1 MIKIN
6 NKTKIEVEVDNISR
20 NDLNAILSKYNICIS
35 DDHMIN
41 IWNKLDSSV
50 EQIISS
56 CPDKWD
62 ILIHNEIYT
71 SCKVL
76 NVELGMQL
84 RFNRLCTTVL
94 HSEINIYLYL
104 DVVKENMTIRK
115 LYEEGYVVCEDISNY
130 FNS

>member
-35 DDHMIN
+35 YDHMIN

-62 ILIHNEIYT
+62 ILIHNKIYT

-115 LYEEGYVVCEDISNY
+115 LYEG
-130 FNS
+130 